1 MPLKFDGRWRFEAP
15 PDTEYVL
22 NQIPPD
28 AVAEFVEMVNRLAP
42 QADRWDTIELFKRS
56 FVEAVGS
63 THWRSSALHFA
74 EHDLRRDASAAAA
87 NAPLF
92 IEAFFDACR
101 SFEAEENG
109 RYAPD
114 EARINAVLAKHNIG
128 FEIRGDRLIL
138 RGTQPQLVEVGTA
151 ATRTLAEQSVQ
162 LIQESLQRASE
173 LLQQGRGREAVQE
186 SLWLLETV
194 TTAFRGLDTQTGSI
208 EGQYFNQIVRELRAG
223 NRGAALDR
231 VLNWAMAVHGY
242 LSSPTGGGVRHGLD
256 LQDGVQV
263 SENEAR
269 LFCNLIRSYVGF
281 LLVEYERMVRPH

>member
-1 MPLKFDGRWRFEAP
+1 MPLSFNGRWRFEAP
-15 PDTEYVL
+15 PDTAYIL
-22 NQIPPD
+22 NQIPPE
-28 AVAEFVEMVNRLAP
+28 AVAEFIEMVNRLAP
-42 QADRWDTIELFKRS
+42 QADRWETIELFKRH

-63 THWRSSALHFA
+63 THWRSSALYFA

-114 EARINAVLAKHNIG
+114 EARINAVLANYNIG
-128 FEIRGDRLIL
+128 FEIREGRLLL
-138 RGTQPQLVEVGTA
+138 RGTEPQLVAVNA
-151 ATRTLAEQSVQ
+151 ATPTLAERSVQ
-162 LIQESLQRASE
+162 LVQESLQRASE
-173 LLQQGRGREAVQE
+173 MLQQGRSREAVQE

-194 TTAFRGLDTQTGSI
+194 ATAFRGIDTQTGSI
-208 EGQYFNQIVRELRAG
+208 EGQYFNQIVRELRAA
-223 NRGAALDR
+223 NRGGTLDR
-231 VLNWAMAVHGY
+231 ALHWAMTVHGY

-256 LQDGVQV
+256 LQEGVQV

-281 LLVEYERMVRPH
+281 LLVEHERMVRQR